1 MSFLGTA
8 ILILACAVAVY
19 SAASALLDSRDNKYG
34 FQKTARIG
42 VFVVAGLLTLAEV
55 LMLVSFYTHN
65 FSLYQVANH
74 SSLDT
79 PAVYLLTGLWA
90 GNAGALMFWAWLV
103 ALSGAIV
110 LWRSNDSNKILM
122 PHALALILL
131 VEIFFL
137 VLLFVDPPFAAS
149 GEALADGR
157 GLSLVLQTPLMIIH
171 PPVLLAGYALTT
183 VPFAL
188 ALAALFNRRV
198 DNTWVLT
205 ARRWLIASWLLLG
218 LGNILGMR
226 WAYAALGWGGYWA
239 WDSVENSGL
248 MPWLLLTA
256 LLHSN
261 IIYLRRGTHK
271 TWTIL
276 LAIASFWL
284 VILGAFIT
292 RYIPNSVHGFELSS
306 SPLAFIVILLIVP
319 AGTAYLLIDR
329 WHDLAEAPYSDA
341 PVSARNIFTLFN
353 WIIVIATIIILIGTM
368 LPFVKSDGIG
378 QSYFNTFNL
387 PVFIV
392 LILLSGL
399 CVLVGWGRRPNMN
412 KIIRSLLFPFLGGV
426 IAVVLAL
433 VFGWTHWYVLFPLF
447 VLGITVISTLFK
459 WCSNVLSRMHG
470 CNENAFVAFCRL
482 FIINRSRYG
491 GYIVHI
497 AIAIMALGIIGSSA
511 YGTEKRLQE
520 VSIGDVITQDG
531 YSLTYNGLTIEHTP
545 HSDEM
550 WVIVIAKLEM
560 EYNGVAAG
568 SICPTQT
575 FELIYD
581 DGKIIPRL
589 IGNDIVIR
597 SNALRDVYVIFDDF
611 ESFDETSQAY
621 ITVMVK
627 PLVQWI
633 WIGGLLLLIGGAL
646 SFSACARRL
655 LGTDD

>member
-34 FQKTARIG
+34 FPKTARMG
-42 VFVVAGLLTLAEV
+42 VFIVAGLLTLAEA

-65 FSLYQVANH
+65 FNLYQVANH

-79 PAVYLLTGLWA
+79 PAAYLLTGLWA

-103 ALSGAIV
+103 ALSGAFV
-110 LWRSNDSNKILM
+110 LWRSNDYNKTLM
-122 PHALALILL
+122 PHSLALILL

-137 VLLFVDPPFAAS
+137 VLLFADPPFAAS
-149 GEALADGR
+149 GEALTDGR
-157 GLSLVLQTPLMIIH
+157 GLSLILQTPLMIFH

-188 ALAALFNRRV
+188 AIAALFNRRV
-198 DNTWVLT
+198 DNTWALT

-218 LGNILGMR
+218 LGNILGML

-261 IIYLRRGTHK
+261 VLYLRRGIHK
-271 TWTIL
+271 AWAVI
-276 LAIASFWL
+276 LAIASFWM

-306 SPLAFIVILLIVP
+306 SPLAFIVILLVVP
-319 AGTAYLLIDR
+319 AGAVYLLIDR
-329 WHDLAEAPYSDA
+329 RHDLADAPCNDA

-353 WIIVIATIIILIGTM
+353 WIIAIATIVILIGTM
-368 LPFVKSDGIG
+368 LPFITSSSTS

-387 PVFIV
+387 PVFIIV
-392 LILLSGL
+392 ILLSGL
-399 CVLVGWGRRPNMN
+399 CVLVGWGHRPDIKKLSRR
-412 KIIRSLLFPFLGGV
+412 LLFPFLGGV

-433 VFGWTHWYVLFPLF
+433 VFGWTHWYVLLPLF
-447 VLGITVISTLFK
+447 VLGITVLTTLYK
-459 WCSNVLSRMHG
+459 WCSDVLSRMHG
-470 CNENAFVAFCRL
+470 CGENAVVAFWRL
-482 FIINRSRYG
+482 FMVNRSRYG
-491 GYIVHI
+491 GYIAHI
-497 AIAIMALGIIGSSA
+497 AVAVMALGIIGSSA

-520 VSIGDVITQDG
+520 VNVGDVITQDG

-550 WVIVIAKLEM
+550 WVIVTAELEM

-568 SICPTQT
+568 SISPTQT
-575 FELIYD
+575 FRLIYD
-581 DGKIIPRL
+581 DGEIIPRL
-589 IGNDIVIR
+589 IGNDLVIR
-597 SNALRDVYVIFDDF
+597 SNVLRDVYVIFDDF
-611 ESFDETSQAY
+611 ESFDATSQTW

-633 WIGGLLLLIGGAL
+633 WIGGLLLLVGGAL
-646 SFSACARRL
+646 SFSACARRPL
-655 LGTDD
+655 TEDD